1 MNLFLKLHQ
10 LAEARG
16 DGLRPEWVNLL
27 VAATSADDA
36 ARTPVGLSVVQP
48 GNHPDGVPVVPA
60 ASDPVVPQQANR
72 QRTG

>member
-16 DGLRPEWVNLL
+16 DGLRPEWVSLL
-27 VAATSADDA
+27 LAATSADDT
-36 ARTPVGLSVVQP
+36 ARTPVALSVVQP
-48 GNHPDGVPVVPA
+48 GNHPDGVPVVA
-60 ASDPVVPQQANR
+60 AAGDAIVPQPAGR